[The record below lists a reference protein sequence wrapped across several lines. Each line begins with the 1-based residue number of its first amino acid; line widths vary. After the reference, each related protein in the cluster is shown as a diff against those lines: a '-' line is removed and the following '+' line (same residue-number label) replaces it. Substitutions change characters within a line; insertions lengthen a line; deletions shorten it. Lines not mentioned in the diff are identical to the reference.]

1 MSHHYSGPDFTKP
14 GDPRKSILIM
24 NVHLSAFVNLPG
36 PTTTELFHTGF
47 ARCCS
52 RYQMWSTS

>member
-1 MSHHYSGPDFTKP
+1 MSHYYFGLNFAEP

-24 NVHLSAFVNLPG
+24 NVHPSAFVNLPG
-36 PTTTELFHTGF
+36 PTTTEAFNTGF

-52 RYQMWSTS
+52 RCQMWSMS

>member
-1 MSHHYSGPDFTKP
+1 MSHHYSGTNCAKP
-14 GDPRKSILIM
+14 GDPRTSILIM
-24 NVHLSAFVNLPG
+24 NVHLSAFA
-36 PTTTELFHTGF
+36 ELFHTGF